1 MDKKIIA
8 VAIVAVVVI
17 AAAVVMFVPKG
28 DKDDQLSI
36 VGRVNTDGSGI
47 FVKEGVD
54 ASALVT
60 VVDEKPTSGAYLG
73 GNGTWVVFNKEAWGG
88 MVFGDPGAATIQ
100 HVQLNTIADTMGLK
114 FVQYTNGT
122 KTASDTLY
130 FIPGVASYASFK
142 STLATTPAMQGA
154 IFWEPQYSVA
164 LIDGC
169 SSVANTNQMFPGHT
183 CCVVAA
189 DHSYIANNSDET
201 VRFLAAYVESVN
213 KMTAA
218 ISDKSSPEYAEVIRV
233 AKDKVALPNELT
245 NEQKEQAIVDA
256 FGLVVYKYADS
267 TDKNIADPLAD
278 LKKDIAS
285 LAQDLYAGNL
295 IKNSYKDLG
304 FDSVDALA
312 EKFVQSQYIK
322 DAMSYE
328 KASSYDSTVKIKV
341 AVIGGDIHQLAIHYG
356 IDQKIFESYGVSVEL
371 SSQLNGP
378 AVYTAIHNGDCQF
391 GFIGAPP
398 MTINTMNAKE
408 ITA

>member
-1 MDKKIIA
+1 MKIDHQS
-8 VAIVAVVVI
+8 
-17 AAAVVMFVPKG
+17 G
-28 DKDDQLSI
+28 DQYPSGGKDDSRKEHHRTHDTRNDQKCQRKEKRHQRPRRKQSGTRIPQKSRETLFQRQL
-36 VGRVNTDGSGI
+36 
-47 FVKEGVD
+47 
-54 ASALVT
+54 
-60 VVDEKPTSGAYLG
+60 P
-73 GNGTWVVFNKEAWGG
+73 
-88 MVFGDPGAATIQ
+88 
-100 HVQLNTIADTMGLK
+100 
-114 FVQYTNGT
+114 
-122 KTASDTLY
+122 
-130 FIPGVASYASFK
+130 
-142 STLATTPAMQGA
+142 
-154 IFWEPQYSVA
+154 
-164 LIDGC
+164 
-169 SSVANTNQMFPGHT
+169 
-183 CCVVAA
+183 
-189 DHSYIANNSDET
+189 

-233 AKDKVALPNELT
+233 AKDKVTLPNELT

-267 TDKNIADPLAD
+267 TDKNVADPLAD